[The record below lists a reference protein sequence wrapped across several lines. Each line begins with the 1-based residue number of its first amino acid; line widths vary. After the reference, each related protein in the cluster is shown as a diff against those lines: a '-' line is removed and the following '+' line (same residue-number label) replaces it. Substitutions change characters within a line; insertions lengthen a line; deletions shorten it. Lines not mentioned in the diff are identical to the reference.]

1 MKREGEVLDVPQDH
15 DRQPAYLPNTRMR
28 RPILALALTLALPA
42 NAQTVMRFAL
52 DRAAEGYVTVVP
64 DARYDPV
71 RGYGWDDAA
80 RFSVRLPEGNY
91 RVTLTLGGRTAA
103 ETTVKA
109 EGRRLMLE
117 TVRTPAGKSVTRSF
131 IVNVRTAA
139 LPEPPANA
147 PGGVAVRLKPSEIG
161 SVTWDDRLTLEFLGA
176 TRHISRIA
184 IEPAD
189 VPTLYLTGDSTVT
202 DQRAEPAA
210 SWGQMLPRFLDAGI
224 AVANHAESGETLKS
238 FLTSHRLD
246 KALSRMRAG
255 DFLLIQFGHNDQK
268 VQWPQTYADPAITF
282 RAYLRAYIAEARRR
296 GATPILVTSP
306 ERRNFDAAGRI
317 VPSHGDYPAA
327 VRAVAREDGV
337 ALIDLTPMTVAF
349 YEALGPARAP
359 LAFNDGGKD
368 KTHHNNYGAYA
379 LAQMVASRLAAAGPE
394 LAGHVLP
401 AARTFDPAH
410 PLPPETFAL
419 PASGI
424 QSDKRPEGN

>member
-1 MKREGEVLDVPQDH
+1 MVPRVKRLLLVLAIAFAI
-15 DRQPAYLPNTRMR
+15 PAH
-28 RPILALALTLALPA
+28 
-42 NAQTVMRFAL
+42 AQTAMRFAL
-52 DRAAEGYVTVVP
+52 DRAAEGHVAVTP
-64 DARYDPV
+64 DTRYDPA
-71 RGYGWDDAA
+71 RGYGWDDDAL
-80 RFSVRLPEGNY
+80 FSVKLPEGNY
-91 RVTLTLGGRTAA
+91 RVTLKLGGRAAA

-117 TVRTPAGKSVTRSF
+117 AVRTPAGRTVTRSF
-131 IVNVRTAA
+131 VVNVRTAA

-161 SVTWDDRLTLEFLGA
+161 SATWDDRLTLEFLGA
-176 TRHISRIA
+176 TRHVSRIA
-184 IEPAD
+184 IEPVG

-210 SWGQMLPRFLDAGI
+210 SWGQMLPRFLDSGI

-255 DFLLIQFGHNDQK
+255 DYLLIQFGHNDQK

-306 ERRNFDAAGRI
+306 ERRNFDAAGKI

-327 VRAVAREDGV
+327 VRAVARDDGV
-337 ALIDLTPMTVAF
+337 ALIDLTAMTTAF

-368 KTHHNNYGAYA
+368 KTHHNNYGAYE
-379 LAQMVASRLAAAGPE
+379 LAQMVASRLNAAGPE

-401 AARTFDPAH
+401 EARVFDPAH
-410 PLPPETFAL
+410 PLPPETFTL

-424 QSDKRPEGN
+424 RSDKRPEGN

>member
-1 MKREGEVLDVPQDH
+1 
-15 DRQPAYLPNTRMR
+15 
-28 RPILALALTLALPA
+28 
-42 NAQTVMRFAL
+42 MRFAL
-52 DRAAEGYVTVVP
+52 DRAAEGHVMAATGT
-64 DARYDPV
+64 RYDPA
-71 RGYGWDDAA
+71 RGYGWEDAA

-91 RVTLTLGGRTAA
+91 RVTLTLGGPTAA

-117 TVRTPAGKSVTRSF
+117 AVRTPDGRTVTRSF
-131 IVNVRTAA
+131 IVNLRRPA
-139 LPEPPANA
+139 LPQPPANA
-147 PGGVAVRLKPSEIG
+147 PGGMLVRLKPSEIG
-161 SVTWDDRLTLEFLGA
+161 SATWDDKLTLEFLGA
-176 TRHISRIA
+176 VRPVRRIA

-189 VPTLYLTGDSTVT
+189 VPTLYLAGDSTVT

-238 FLTSHRLD
+238 FVTSLRLD
-246 KALSRMRAG
+246 KALSRMRPG

-268 VQWPQTYADPAITF
+268 VQWPQTYADPAIAF

-306 ERRNFDAAGRI
+306 ERRNFDTGGRI

-337 ALIDLTPMTVAF
+337 ALIDLTAMTTAF

-368 KTHHNNYGAYA
+368 KTHHNNYGAYE
-379 LAQMVASRLAAAGPE
+379 LARMVASRLAAAGPQ
-394 LAGHVLP
+394 LGGHVLP
-401 AARTFDPAH
+401 EAREYDPAH
-410 PLPPETFAL
+410 PLPPEAFAL

-424 QSDKRPEGN
+424 RNDKRPEGN

>member
-1 MKREGEVLDVPQDH
+1 
-15 DRQPAYLPNTRMR
+15 MR
-28 RPILALALTLALPA
+28 HAVLALALALAAPA
-42 NAQTVMRFAL
+42 APAAAQPEMRFAI
-52 DRAAEGYVTVVP
+52 DRETEGYVMAAT
-64 DARYDPV
+64 DMRYDPA
-71 RGYGWDDAA
+71 RGYGWEDAA
-80 RFSVRLPEGNY
+80 RFSVRLPVGNY
-91 RVTLTLGGRTAA
+91 RVTLTLGGRAAA

-117 TVRTPAGKSVTRSF
+117 AVRTRAGRAVTRSF
-131 IVNVRTAA
+131 IVNLRNAA

-147 PGGVAVRLKPSEIG
+147 PGGRLVRLKPIEIG
-161 SVTWDDRLTLEFLGA
+161 SATWDDKLTLEFLGA
-176 TRHISRIA
+176 AQHVSRIV

-202 DQRAEPAA
+202 DQRAEPTA
-210 SWGQMLPRFLDAGI
+210 SWGQMLPRFLDDGI

-238 FLTSHRLD
+238 FVTSLRLD
-246 KALSRMRAG
+246 KALSRMRTG

-268 VQWPQTYADPAITF
+268 IQWPQTYADPATTF
-282 RAYLRAYIAEARRR
+282 RAWLRAYIAEARRR

-317 VPSHGDYPAA
+317 APSHGAYPDA

-337 ALIDLTPMTVAF
+337 ALVDLTPMTIAF

-368 KTHHNNYGAYA
+368 KTHHNNYGAYE
-379 LAQMVASRLAAAGPE
+379 LARMVASRLAAAGPQF
-394 LAGHVLP
+394 ARHVLP
-401 AARTFDPAH
+401 EARRYDPAH
-410 PLPPETFAL
+410 PLPPEAFLL

-424 QSDKRPEGN
+424 RSERRPEGN